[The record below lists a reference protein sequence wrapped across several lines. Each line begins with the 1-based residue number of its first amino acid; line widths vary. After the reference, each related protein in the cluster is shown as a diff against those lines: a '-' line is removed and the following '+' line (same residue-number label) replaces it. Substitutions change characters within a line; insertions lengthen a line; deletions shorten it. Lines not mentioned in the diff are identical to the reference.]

1 MIMAE
6 LRGCG
11 EHRNQKICRN
21 RASWTI
27 ADLTWGGIYEEDAT
41 FNDLIKEVK
50 KPMYKAQARTI
61 WISEATWKL
70 VDQRKTLRQKHTVE
84 QRGIQT

>member
-1 MIMAE
+1 MAE

-11 EHRNQKICRN
+11 ERRNQKVCRD
-21 RASWTI
+21 RASWKI
-27 ADLTWGGIYEEDAT
+27 ADLKWGRIYEEGAT
-41 FNDLIKEVK
+41 FNDLRKEVK
-50 KPMYKAQARTI
+50 KPMYKARAKTI

-70 VDQRKTLRQKHTVE
+70 ADQRKTLRQNHPVE